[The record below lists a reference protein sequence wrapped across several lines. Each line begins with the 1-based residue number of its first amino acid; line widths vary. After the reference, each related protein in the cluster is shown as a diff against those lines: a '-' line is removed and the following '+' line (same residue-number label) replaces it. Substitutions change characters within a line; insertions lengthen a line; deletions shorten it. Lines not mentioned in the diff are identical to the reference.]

1 MASWFDENAS
11 ALAEAG
17 ISDADARDWAARN
30 TNADGSQDTH
40 RLIEAMTNDTGDR
53 LYDSQDETKYD
64 THGNYIGGDDG
75 RRDASGNRIYGDGG
89 GNNNG
94 GNSLGNWSNYRP
106 YVAPFDYTPFT
117 EQFVAPAAPADL
129 MNPWT
134 RTFTPTARPSDLGD
148 KWDKSYVRPTATDL
162 YTDPG
167 YEARLRAGE
176 DAAGRS
182 AAARCTLQ

>member
-106 YVAPFDYTPFT
+106 HVAPFEYQPFT
-117 EQFVAPAAPADL
+117 EQFVAPPPPADL
-129 MNPWT
+129 MD
-134 RTFTPTARPSDLGD
+134 A
-148 KWDKSYVRPTATDL
+148 WDKSYVRPTATDL
-162 YTDPG
+162 TSDPG
-167 YEARLRAGE
+167 YLARMKAGE
-176 DAAGRS
+176 EAAGR
-182 AAARCTLQ
+182 